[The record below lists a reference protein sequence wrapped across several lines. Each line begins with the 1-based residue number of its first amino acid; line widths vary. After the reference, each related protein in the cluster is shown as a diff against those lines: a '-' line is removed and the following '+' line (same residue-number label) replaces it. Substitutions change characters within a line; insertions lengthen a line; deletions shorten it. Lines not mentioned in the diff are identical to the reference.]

1 VVLVKVNRISSYT
14 DPETSR
20 PGKIIE
26 LVEIRR
32 RGTVVSGGGS
42 EEAMMI
48 QRMLQT
54 AMMQMQSLGLVPPM
68 REAVFPKLTLY
79 LTEEEYDLL
88 NIRLEVNEVY
98 ELAFKDG
105 AIMFRRPSAAEERLY

>member
-1 VVLVKVNRISSYT
+1 MVLVKVQRISSYT

-26 LVEIRR
+26 LVEVRR
-32 RGTVVSGGGS
+32 RTGFYTGPQT
-42 EEAMMI
+42 EEGMVI

-54 AMMQMQSLGLVPPM
+54 ALMQMQSLGLFPLT
-68 REAVFPKLTLY
+68 RETGLPKIILY

-88 NIRLEVNEVY
+88 NVKLEVNEVY
-98 ELAFKDG
+98 EVSFKDG
-105 AIMFRRPSAAEERLY
+105 GIYFRRPEGIG